1 MKEDVL
7 FKKTPF
13 GGFDRTEVI
22 SYIQQLKETQQKYKV
37 MIEEKEGLNKK
48 LAEDNIILSRQVEAL
63 KKAALESDRRLSEA
77 EAQLKNIKSKYDAI
91 AKKAEKTTKYDEAG
105 KKLAG
110 DTVKMCDE
118 LVETASATAK
128 EIVKKAEDE
137 YATVRILI
145 DKFAQEINDSKNLP
159 AKDIKILMK
168 QLSEEIANV

>member
-37 MIEEKEGLNKK
+37 MIDEKDNLNRK
-48 LAEDNIILSRQVEAL
+48 LAEDNVILTHQIEVL
-63 KKAALESDRRLSEA
+63 KQSAEENDRRLEEA
-77 EAQLKNIKSKYDAI
+77 EAQLKNITAKYEMI
-91 AKKAEKTTKYDEAG
+91 AKKAEKAGKYDEAG

-128 EIVKKAEDE
+128 EIVQKAEDE
-137 YATVRILI
+137 YADVRRKIENI
-145 DKFAQEINDSKNLP
+145 ATQINDSRNLP
-159 AKDIKILMK
+159 AKDIKVLMK
-168 QLSEEIANV
+168 KLAEELANV

>member
-37 MIEEKEGLNKK
+37 MIDEKDNLNRK
-48 LAEDNIILSRQVEAL
+48 LAEDNVILTHQIEVL
-63 KKAALESDRRLSEA
+63 KQSAEVNDRRLEEA
-77 EAQLKNIKSKYDAI
+77 EAQLKNITAKYEMI
-91 AKKAEKTTKYDEAG
+91 AKKAEKAGKYDEAG

-128 EIVKKAEDE
+128 EIVQKAEDE
-137 YATVRILI
+137 YADVRRKIENI
-145 DKFAQEINDSKNLP
+145 AAQINDSRNLP
-159 AKDIKILMK
+159 AKDIKVLMK
-168 QLSEEIANV
+168 KLAEELANV

>member
-37 MIEEKEGLNKK
+37 MIDEKEALNKK
-48 LAEDNIILSRQVEAL
+48 LAEDNVILTRQVEAL
-63 KKAALESDRRLSEA
+63 KKSAEESDRRLGEA
-77 EAQLKNIKSKYDAI
+77 ENQLKSIKAKYDMI
-91 AKKAEKTTKYDEAG
+91 EKKAIKANKYDEAG

-118 LVETASATAK
+118 LVETASSTAK

-137 YATVRILI
+137 YEAVRV
-145 DKFAQEINDSKNLP
+145 KINNIADQINSGKNMP
-159 AKDIKILMK
+159 AKDIKALMK
-168 QLSEEIANV
+168 QLAEEINNV

>member
-37 MIEEKEGLNKK
+37 MIDEKDNLNRK
-48 LAEDNIILSRQVEAL
+48 LAEDNVILTRQVEAL
-63 KKAALESDRRLSEA
+63 KQASEDTDRRLEEA
-77 EAQLKNIKSKYDAI
+77 EAQLKAITTKYEMI
-91 AKKAEKTTKYDEAG
+91 AKKAEKAGKYDEAG
-105 KKLAG
+105 KKFA
-110 DTVKMCDE
+110 DNTVKMCNE

-137 YATVRILI
+137 YADMRTKI
-145 DKFAQEINDSKNLP
+145 DNIAAQINESRNLP

-168 QLSEEIANV
+168 QLAEELQNV